1 MSLRSLGSRSWRNG
15 LGVWIGNGL
24 GLGMREFRARLCH
37 LSCFLFVFG
46 SVDFF
51 LVPLP
56 SFVLVLLV
64 LLVFG
69 FAVVRL
75 VSDERA
81 FCISRAWGSFGRHLY
96 IRRLCT

>member
-1 MSLRSLGSRSWRNG
+1 
-15 LGVWIGNGL
+15 
-24 GLGMREFRARLCH
+24 MREFRARLCY

-56 SFVLVLLV
+56 VFVLVLLV
-64 LLVFG
+64 LLVFA

-75 VSDERA
+75 VSDERPSV
-81 FCISRAWGSFGRHLY
+81 FRAWRGFCRRLY
-96 IRRLCT
+96 IRDVYVRSLSSPRSNSHSLLHSLEI

>member
-1 MSLRSLGSRSWRNG
+1 LQSLDLGSLRRSCLVIVLSAANFVVSNLDIR
-15 LGVWIGNGL
+15 LLATHSEIGV
-24 GLGMREFRARLCH
+24 FP
-37 LSCFLFVFG
+37 SC
-46 SVDFF
+46 SVDFS

-56 SFVLVLLV
+56 WFVLVLLV

-81 FCISRAWGSFGRHLY
+81 FSISRAGGSFGRRLY

>member
-1 MSLRSLGSRSWRNG
+1 MSLRCLGSRSWRNG
-15 LGVWIGNGL
+15 LGLWIGNGL
-24 GLGMREFRARLCH
+24 GLGMREFRARLCY

-46 SVDFF
+46 SVKFF

-56 SFVLVLLV
+56 WFVLVLLV

-75 VSDERA
+75 VSDERV
-81 FCISRAWGSFGRHLY
+81 FLGVKMFWPTPL
-96 IRRLCT
+96 